1 MQYLLRERGERR
13 QNGGTILDL
22 NSPGVKKLIRAVYM
36 HYARQP
42 EGGCTREDILQD
54 IALFAAEVGADPSL
68 VYEPSDT
75 AACISL
81 LANFLEKIRSEEKR
95 YPARMDIPD
104 IREMAQRTD
113 DERTTEQRRMA
124 DSDLREIISSTYGK
138 QRSILDAYLTLRMN
152 QGDGR
157 VRYSRIAEFC
167 RERYGFEP
175 SRAQIATAISRTA
188 RTTSEAGSRGELV
201 HSFVGDT
208 YRGTKKI
215 RRRREPVRLKIDERI
230 REQLFTLRDE
240 EVRELEKSILEEG
253 IREPLTAWERDG
265 ELILIDGHHR
275 YEIAV
280 RHNIPFDVVT
290 REFEDIED
298 VLEWIDRNQLGRR
311 NLTDEQRAVIIGRLY
326 ERRKRKRGR
335 RPSDGDVNGD
345 GVHEDTV
352 NSRVIDINSKDMV
365 NKLKNK
371 KEVNLTSISL
381 PNATARE
388 VAEEVGVGEKT
399 VRRAAAFTEAL
410 DRVRE
415 ENPRA
420 AERILRG
427 EVRDAIT
434 ALPEVARKKP
444 EMLSAVAEKIAGGE
458 TGRIREAVREIQ
470 EENVRSAGEDD
481 NEERGVRA
489 LIVNMEA
496 VEFLSHLPERCA
508 DMLLTDPPD
517 MTEVEGEIEE
527 FVRRWVP
534 PALSRVRDTGRAYI
548 MTGVHPREIR
558 AYLEVLLSCR
568 KFTLDGILIWT
579 FVDRRVIRQRVME
592 DELMGYRQ
600 NWRAVFH
607 LYGHRAKPLNCPL
620 LSGQF
625 AVHSVNLPE
634 FTHSP
639 IQRPNDLA
647 ERFIR
652 HATDEG
658 DLVIDP
664 FAGTGTFLIAAA
676 YLGRRNIG
684 AEIDPEVL
692 KIAGKRGC
700 SLEAAP
706 AAIKK
711 IRNNGD
717 V

>member
-13 QNGGTILDL
+13 PKNKTILDL
-22 NSPGVKKLIRAVYM
+22 SYSGAKKLIRAVYM

-42 EGGCTREDILQD
+42 EGGCTRDDILQD
-54 IALFAAEVGADPSL
+54 IALFAAEMGADPSL
-68 VYEPSDT
+68 VYEPSDA
-75 AACISL
+75 AACIGL
-81 LANFLEKIRSEEKR
+81 LANFLERVRSEEKR

-104 IREMAQRTD
+104 IRERAQRMD
-113 DERTTEQRRMA
+113 DERTSDQQRMA

-138 QRSILDAYLTLRMN
+138 QRSIVDAYLTLRMSAEN
-152 QGDGR
+152 GR

-175 SRAQIATAISRTA
+175 SRAQIATALSRTA
-188 RTTSEAGSRGELV
+188 SEVSSEREEVHCFNGE
-201 HSFVGDT
+201 S
-208 YRGTKKI
+208 YRGTKIVK
-215 RRRREPVRLKIDERI
+215 RRRELMRLKIDERI
-230 REQLFTLRDE
+230 REQLFPLRND
-240 EVRELEKSILEEG
+240 EVRELERSILEEG

-280 RHNIPFDVVT
+280 KHGLPFEVVT
-290 REFEDIED
+290 REFEDIDD
-298 VLEWIDRNQLGRR
+298 VLEWMDRNQLGRR

-326 ERRKRKRGR
+326 ERRKKQHGGDRK
-335 RPSDGDVNGD
+335 SAESVND
-345 GVHEDTV
+345 KTT
-352 NSRVIDINSKDMV
+352 V
-365 NKLKNK
+365 NKLENNQV
-371 KEVNLTSISL
+371 VNLTTCSGSA
-381 PNATARE
+381 ATARE
-388 VAEEVGVGEKT
+388 VAEEIGVGEKT

-415 ENPRA
+415 ENPEA
-420 AERILRG
+420 AERILKG
-427 EVRDAIT
+427 EVRDAVT

-444 EMLSAVAEKIAGGE
+444 ELLSAVAEKIARRE

-470 EENVRSAGEDD
+470 EENVRSAGSEGE
-481 NEERGVRA
+481 EERGVKA
-489 LIVNMEA
+489 VIVNMDA
-496 VEFLSHLPERCA
+496 VEFLSHLPEKCA

-517 MTEVEGEIEE
+517 MTEIEGDIEE

-534 PALSRVRDTGRAYI
+534 PALSRVKDTGRAYI

-558 AYLEVLLSCR
+558 AYLNVLLSCSR
-568 KFTLDGILIWT
+568 FTPDGILVWT

-592 DELMGYRQ
+592 KDLMGYRK

-607 LYGHRAKPLNCPL
+607 LYGHGAKPLNCPL
-620 LSGQF
+620 LSEQF

-652 HATDEG
+652 HATKEG

-692 KIAGKRGC
+692 ETAGKRGC
-700 SLEAAP
+700 SVEAAP
-706 AAIKK
+706 TAIKK